1 MRVAL
6 RAVIERKDPKL
17 ARFVT
22 IPAKAISAWS
32 LGETTTLNVRIN
44 AVDIGRRNIKRWDD
58 KRWFIE
64 IPNGTCRL
72 VGVDTGDN
80 VELEL
85 SIADAALP
93 AELQAVIDSDPAALR
108 AWQGLS
114 ASQQRMLRE
123 NVAAAKRPETR
134 LARARRELFSPR

>member
-32 LGETTTLNVRIN
+32 LRETTTLNVRIN
-44 AVDIGRRNIKRWDD
+44 SVDVGRRNIKPWDD
-58 KRWFIE
+58 DRWFIE
-64 IPNGTCRL
+64 IPDTACRL
-72 VGVDTGDN
+72 VGVDTGDH

-85 SIADAALP
+85 LVADPELP
-93 AELQAVIDSDPAALR
+93 TELQAVIDSDPAALR
-108 AWQGLS
+108 AWQGLT